1 MVIVTIT
8 NRWENNQNFFRNG
21 EEQNGNGTGTV
32 QEWKNYCK
40 QMKIGFGIV
49 FGFIRYKDLQY
60 ISASCKK
67 HNPQK

>member
-1 MVIVTIT
+1 
-8 NRWENNQNFFRNG
+8 
-21 EEQNGNGTGTV
+21 
-32 QEWKNYCK
+32 
-40 QMKIGFGIV
+40 MKIGFGIV